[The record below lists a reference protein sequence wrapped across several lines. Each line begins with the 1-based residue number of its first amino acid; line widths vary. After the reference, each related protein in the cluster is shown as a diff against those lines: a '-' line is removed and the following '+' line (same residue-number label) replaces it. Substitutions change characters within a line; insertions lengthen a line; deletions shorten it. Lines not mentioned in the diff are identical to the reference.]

1 VFEVSVR
8 GEFSAAHMLMEIG
21 GKCENLH
28 GHNFK
33 VDLHVR
39 ALRLT
44 DEGIVVDFR
53 ELKRR
58 LRAILSGLDHKNLN
72 DLTPFAGK
80 SPSSERI
87 AEYIYHEIKDDIAAS
102 GGIVALRVDVWESDT
117 SRASYWEG
125 TRW

>member
-8 GEFSAAHMLMEIG
+8 GEFSAAHMLVEIG

-33 VDLHVR
+33 VELHVR

-53 ELKRR
+53 ELKRL
-58 LRAILSGLDHKNLN
+58 LRVVLEGLDHKNLN

-87 AEYIYHEIKDDIAAS
+87 AEYIYHEIKREIAAND
-102 GGIVALRVDVWESDT
+102 GVVGLCVDVWESDT

-125 TRW
+125 TRR